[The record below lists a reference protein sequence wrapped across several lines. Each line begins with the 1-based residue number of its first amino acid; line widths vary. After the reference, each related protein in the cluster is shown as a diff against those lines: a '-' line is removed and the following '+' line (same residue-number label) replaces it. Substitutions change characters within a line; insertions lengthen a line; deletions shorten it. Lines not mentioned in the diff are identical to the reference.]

1 MKSFSDLACNVGNVL
16 LALKQEPM
24 LMNAFGYD
32 EMLRTEVLLRPLFG
46 KEPNFK
52 RRPVTDADV
61 SAMQSWLQ
69 WYGFRGLGKDA
80 THDAVNV
87 HARDHA
93 FHPVRDYLNSLRW
106 DGGGRVR
113 TWLHKYLGAED
124 NEYTNEIGKMFLI
137 GMVARIFEPG
147 CKFDYM
153 PILEGEQGLYK
164 SKACAILAGPE
175 YFSDQLPD
183 IRSKEA
189 SQHLRGKWLI
199 EVPERPLRDASVDQF
214 KEFIVRQV
222 ERYRPP
228 WGRREVH
235 EPRQCVFMGTT
246 NKAHYFRDETGNRRF
261 WPTATGEIKL
271 SELRDD
277 RDQLFAEAV
286 NLYHG
291 GQHWWPDREF
301 ELAHIVPEQE
311 SRYEADVWEPLIKD
325 YLDILHTPK
334 RTTLINIAVNVL
346 DYEIE
351 SPLIQPQGQPQ
362 EPRKT
367 PINRL
372 GPKEQGRIG
381 AILSHLGWVPKRT
394 SAERWW
400 EPGPKA
406 LTR

>member
-1 MKSFSDLACNVGNVL
+1 M
-16 LALKQEPM
+16 
-24 LMNAFGYD
+24 
-32 EMLRTEVLLRPLFG
+32 
-46 KEPNFK
+46 
-52 RRPVTDADV
+52 
-61 SAMQSWLQ
+61 
-69 WYGFRGLGKDA
+69 
-80 THDAVNV
+80 
-87 HARDHA
+87 
-93 FHPVRDYLNSLRW
+93 RDYLNSLRW
-106 DGGGRVR
+106 DEKERSLFVD
-113 TWLHKYLGAED
+113 YFGAEKSK
-124 NEYTNEIGKMFLI
+124 YTKGIGTMFLI
-137 GMVARIFEPG
+137 GMVARIFWPG
-147 CKFDYM
+147 CKMDYM
-153 PILEGEQGLYK
+153 PILEGEQGDLK
-164 SKACAILAGPE
+164 SMACGILAGD

-183 IRSKEA
+183 ITSKDA
-189 SQHLRGKWLI
+189 FQHLRGKWLI
-199 EVPERPLRDASVDQF
+199 EVAELRAYGRAAVDHF
-214 KEFIVRQV
+214 KEFLTREV
-222 ERYRPP
+222 ERYRPV
-228 WGRREVH
+228 WGRKEVH
-235 EPRQCVFMGTT
+235 EPRQCVFIGTT
-246 NKAHYFRDETGNRRF
+246 NKSHYLRDETGNRRF

-271 SELRDD
+271 AGLRDD

-351 SPLIQPQGQPQ
+351 PPLIQPQGQPQ